1 MPLEAQ
7 LTSSEK
13 ITDINLL
20 FDENLGNRLSWGVG
34 IILFEML
41 L

>member
-13 ITDINLL
+13 ITDINLW

>member
-13 ITDINLL
+13 IIDINLW
-20 FDENLGNRLSWGVG
+20 FDENLGNKLSW
-34 IILFEML
+34 
-41 L
+41 